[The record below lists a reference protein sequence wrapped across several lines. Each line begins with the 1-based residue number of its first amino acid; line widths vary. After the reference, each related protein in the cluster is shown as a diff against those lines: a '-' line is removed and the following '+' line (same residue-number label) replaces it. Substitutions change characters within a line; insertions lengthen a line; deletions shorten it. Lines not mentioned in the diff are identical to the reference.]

1 MNYLRTAWIA
11 ICVVLSASTTSLAVA
26 KEDDTLSRIPSIET
40 LTQKIKENPDALEYY
55 YLRGHLY
62 QQEKKFAQAVAD
74 YTKLIDAKFKID
86 GFFADKGQM
95 AYGSR
100 AVVYMQMKNFD
111 AALADLNKGLSI
123 APNDAMMLA
132 NRGAAYL
139 EKKQYALAMNDDIR
153 ALKIDPKQ
161 PTAYEGIGEIYY
173 KTKQYARA
181 MQYLNSAIMLNS
193 KDPDAY
199 YYRGATQ
206 KALGRNVE
214 AQRDFERAE
223 KLGFKLGETTIMT
236 VTP

>member
-1 MNYLRTAWIA
+1 MNYVRTAWIVLG
-11 ICVVLSASTTSLAVA
+11 IVLSATTTSIAVA
-26 KEDDTLSRIPSIET
+26 KDDMLSGMPSIET

-55 YLRGHLY
+55 YFRGYRY
-62 QQEKKFAQAVAD
+62 QQEKKLAEALAD
-74 YTKLIDAKFKID
+74 YTKLIDSKFKME
-86 GFFADKGQM
+86 GYAGDKGQM

-181 MQYLNSAIMLNS
+181 MQYLNSAIMFNS